1 MYKDK
6 ENKIRTKDIILWK
19 IFIICHLNFDLY
31 LFFFSLSAIAVLW
44 ALFFIGAYKVSQFE
58 REFAE
63 YDPYAVLEL
72 DRVSN
77 CKRIEMKKVYK

>member
-1 MYKDK
+1 M
-6 ENKIRTKDIILWK
+6 
-19 IFIICHLNFDLY
+19 Y

-77 CKRIEMKKVYK
+77 CKRIEMKKYIKKAVTCMLSVNTD

>member
-1 MYKDK
+1 M
-6 ENKIRTKDIILWK
+6 
-19 IFIICHLNFDLY
+19 
-31 LFFFSLSAIAVLW
+31 
-44 ALFFIGAYKVSQFE
+44 GAYKVSQFE

>member
-1 MYKDK
+1 M
-6 ENKIRTKDIILWK
+6 
-19 IFIICHLNFDLY
+19 
-31 LFFFSLSAIAVLW
+31 
-44 ALFFIGAYKVSQFE
+44 SQFE

-77 CKRIEMKKVYK
+77 CKRIEMKKFINKAVTCMLSVNTD